1 MDSEVKR
8 KRNCNASTAGDDPK
22 IDYSL
27 FFRLSGSANPTTR
40 VLNRRS
46 MVARAYCLN
55 IFIVTIIGPRDAA
68 SILDHRVTETAHWLA
83 WQHWADPILQ
93 KPYDIK
99 DGLIHTRRA
108 RHRLGME

>member
-1 MDSEVKR
+1 MAQAQAQRTARAGPSKVA
-8 KRNCNASTAGDDPK
+8 RNPSPSA
-22 IDYSL
+22 
-27 FFRLSGSANPTTR
+27 ANPTTR

-46 MVARAYCLN
+46 MVAWAYPLN
-55 IFIVTIIGPRDAA
+55 IFILTIIGPRDAA